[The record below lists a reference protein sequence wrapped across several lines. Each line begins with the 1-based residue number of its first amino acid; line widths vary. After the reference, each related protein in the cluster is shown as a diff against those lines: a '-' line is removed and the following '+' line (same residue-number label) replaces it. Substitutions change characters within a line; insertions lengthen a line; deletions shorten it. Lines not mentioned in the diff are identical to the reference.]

1 MVNSPGIARLISEFR
16 REHFA
21 FWRLRPEPDPYF
33 VGYATCSS
41 RFARSPSK
49 SCSNQLAFHEIR
61 VMFCTMDRNDH
72 WIREK
77 AAASLNP
84 AQVETVLIHLSE
96 HWPETAQPLADVV
109 EQFPLG
115 EAALLHLLAVSSIC
129 AARLTHDPDSLLWLC
144 QAQICSA
151 PRSYAEMLGYLRRSA
166 GNSITDQGF
175 SALRFWKGREM
186 TRIAVRELANI
197 ASLEETTAELSQV
210 AGICIRNVFEH
221 WNTELR
227 QRYGSPQAE
236 FAILAL
242 GKLGGGELNYSSDVD
257 LLFLYSEDGQLTAHI
272 SYHEFFNRL
281 AKRILETFSTGHP
294 AGSLFRVDL
303 RLRPEGS
310 AGPLA
315 RSLASMENY
324 YAGFGETWERLA
336 LIKARGIGGSRELAY
351 EFLRQHQPFI
361 YPKSVSPDL
370 LYEIAG
376 IKRRIERDIVGAD
389 KLERDV
395 KLGRG
400 GIREIEFIVQTLQ
413 LIHGAR
419 HPFLQETSMLK
430 ALRALRELD
439 LLPHEEV
446 LTCDNTYRF
455 LRRVEHRLQIEG
467 EQQTHLVPRD
477 PEALRCLALSLRF
490 SSSEDFTATLQERM
504 RAVRPIFQRI
514 VSGTSAGPVRLSTTD
529 NLEIFSDQK
538 RAAKAL
544 SDLAQG
550 AASFHIAPRTRQIF
564 RKLRPAL
571 LAWLAKTS
579 DPDVTLNQFVRFVEG
594 YGLRSLFFELL
605 VANPR
610 LLELVVK
617 TFDASRFASDLLIRR
632 PQLLEDI
639 TRDPTF
645 DEPRS
650 VTENLRRLDSLGA
663 NANNLDPI
671 RAYRQR
677 QLLRIILRDV
687 LGLIQPAATFAE
699 LSDVAEACLVFVEKL
714 LASDQLTIIALGKF
728 GGREISY
735 GADLDVLFVGE
746 DVRAAQNLMTAMAQA
761 TAEGDIWAL
770 DARLRPEGEKGPLV
784 CSLETYESYYASR
797 AQPWE
802 LQALTRARPV
812 SGPLQNEFMEVAN
825 RAWRRAC
832 QDADLF
838 IKIDDMVERIR
849 RERGSGSD
857 FLDLKTGNGG
867 IIEAEFLVQA
877 LQMRANIWEQNWERA
892 VDRLN
897 ERGHLDEPD
906 VAKLKNSYAFLR
918 RCELV
923 LRRYDN
929 RSTSALPAD
938 PNEQRKFVIRLGCH
952 EVDAFRGDYLNAR
965 EAIHTLYQRLVTP
978 A

>member
-1 MVNSPGIARLISEFR
+1 MIFSTMSRSE
-16 REHFA
+16 
-21 FWRLRPEPDPYF
+21 
-33 VGYATCSS
+33 S
-41 RFARSPSK
+41 
-49 SCSNQLAFHEIR
+49 
-61 VMFCTMDRNDH
+61 

-77 AAASLNP
+77 AAGSINP
-84 AQVETVLIHLSE
+84 AQVETVLIHLCE
-96 HWPETAQPLADVV
+96 HWPETAQPLAEVV
-109 EQFPLG
+109 EQFPLR
-115 EAALLHLLAVSSIC
+115 EAALLHLLAVSRIC
-129 AARLTHDPDSLLWLC
+129 ATRLTQEPDSLLWLC
-144 QAQICSA
+144 QPQICSA
-151 PRSYAEMLGYLRRSA
+151 PRSYTEMLGYLRRSA
-166 GNSITDQGF
+166 GNSIADQGF

-186 TRIAVRELANI
+186 TRIALRELANV
-197 ASLEETTAELSQV
+197 APLEETTGELSQV
-210 AGICIRNVFEH
+210 AEICIRNVFEH
-221 WNTELR
+221 RNTELR
-227 QRYGSPQAE
+227 QSYGSPKAE

-242 GKLGGGELNYSSDVD
+242 GKLGGGELNHSSDVD
-257 LLFLYSEDGQLTAHI
+257 LLFLYSEEGQLTTNV

-281 AKRILETFSTGHP
+281 GKRILETFSIQHR

-315 RSLASMENY
+315 RSLESMENY
-324 YAGFGETWERLA
+324 YAGFGETWERIA
-336 LIKARGIGGSRELAY
+336 LIKARGIAGSRELAY

-361 YPKSVSPDL
+361 YPKSVSQDL
-370 LYEIAG
+370 LDEIAT
-376 IKRRIERDIVGAD
+376 IKWRIERDMVGAD

-400 GIREIEFIVQTLQ
+400 GIREIEFIVQALQ

-419 HPFLQETSMLK
+419 HPFLQEASMLK
-430 ALRALRELD
+430 ALRALRQLD
-439 LLPHEEV
+439 LLPRDEV
-446 LTCDNTYRF
+446 LTLDNTYRF

-467 EQQTHLVPRD
+467 EQQTHVVPRD
-477 PEALRCLALSLRF
+477 SEALRRLALSLRF
-490 SSSEDFTATLQERM
+490 SSSQDFTRALQERM
-504 RAVRPIFQRI
+504 RGVRPIFQRT
-514 VSGTSAGPVRLSTTD
+514 VSGESTASARSPEADG
-529 NLEIFSDQK
+529 LEIFSDQK

-571 LAWLAKTS
+571 LGWLPKTA
-579 DPDVTLNQFVRFVEG
+579 DPDATLNRFVRLVEG

-617 TFDASRFASDLLIRR
+617 TLDASRFASDLLIRR

-650 VTENLRRLDSLGA
+650 VEENLRRLDSLGA
-663 NANNLDPI
+663 DANNLDPI

-687 LGLIQPAATFAE
+687 LGLIQPAAIFVE
-699 LSDVAEACLVFVEKL
+699 LSDVAEACLVFAAKR
-714 LASDQLTIIALGKF
+714 LASEQLTIIALGKY

-746 DVRAAQNLMTAMAQA
+746 NVRAAQNLMIAMAQP
-761 TAEGDIWAL
+761 TAEGNIWAL
-770 DARLRPEGEKGPLV
+770 DARLRPEGEKGPVV

-797 AQPWE
+797 AQLWE
-802 LQALTRARPV
+802 LQALTRARGL
-812 SGPLQNEFMEVAN
+812 SGPLQNEFMEIAKC
-825 RAWRRAC
+825 AWRRAC
-832 QDADLF
+832 QDIDLF
-838 IKIDDMVERIR
+838 LKIDDMLGRIR

-857 FLDLKTGNGG
+857 FLDLKTGAGG

-877 LQMRANIWEQNWERA
+877 LQMREHIWEQNWERA
-892 VDRLN
+892 VDRLR
-897 ERGHLDEPD
+897 EDGHLGKSDA
-906 VAKLKNSYAFLR
+906 AKLKDSYALLR

-929 RSTSALPAD
+929 KSVSTLPGD
-938 PNEQRKFVIRLGCH
+938 PEEQRKFAIRLGYR
-952 EVDAFRGDYLNAR
+952 EFDAFRRDYLNAR
-965 EAIHTLYQRLVTP
+965 ETIHTFYQRLITP